1 MTERLTEQPAKNIKF
16 LTISEFAKAIGI
28 SQNTIRKWE
37 SKGLLKPHH
46 KTPGGRR
53 LYSNEQVNAYLNQE

>member
-1 MTERLTEQPAKNIKF
+1 MRENKEPKKEF
-16 LTISEFAKAIGI
+16 MTISDFAKAIGI

-37 SKGLLKPHH
+37 AKGLLIPHH

-53 LYSNEQVNAYLNQE
+53 LYSQEQVDAYLNQQ